1 MLFLVDRAEYA
12 LFFYNLIRRKN
23 MPVSEEQIENLMMS
37 DMYQN
42 ANNPLHDDVNNF
54 VTDWFKESTRND
66 FEKNA
71 LEQKAPTP
79 APTISDDELIE
90 RNIAKIQEHE
100 NTKNFAYKDSKG
112 FVTVGDGLNVSD
124 PILYHSLDWRRADGT
139 KATPEEIE
147 QDRQNILSAPVGNY
161 DANTYRKDT
170 SLRLSNAEIHGQTVA
185 HLRTDLAQI
194 RANIPNFDNLPPELQ
209 RVIMDIQYNT
219 GHIEKF
225 PLFQQAIR
233 DKNVRVMIEESH
245 RRDVSRDRNK
255 SMAQEILRIT
265 NWDY

>member
-1 MLFLVDRAEYA
+1 
-12 LFFYNLIRRKN
+12 

-42 ANNPLHDDVNNF
+42 SNNPLHDDVNNF
-54 VTDWFKESTRND
+54 VADWFKESAKGD
-66 FEKNA
+66 FEKA
-71 LEQKAPTP
+71 SLEQKSPEP
-79 APTISDDELIE
+79 LPKISDDELIE
-90 RNIAKIQEHE
+90 RNIGSLKLDEGNVAY
-100 NTKNFAYKDSKG
+100 AYKDTKG
-112 FVTVGDGLNVSD
+112 VLTTANGLNVND
-124 PILYHSLDWRRADGT
+124 PEKYHSLDWRHPDGT

-161 DANTYRKDT
+161 SAKFYENNT
-170 SLRLSNAEIHGQTVA
+170 SLRLSSAEIHRQTVA

-194 RANIPNFDNLPPELQ
+194 RSNIPNFDDLPPELQ
-209 RVIMDIQYNT
+209 RVIIDIQYNT

-233 DKNVRVMIEESH
+233 DKNVRGMIEESH

-255 SMAQEILRIT
+255 SMAQEILRIS